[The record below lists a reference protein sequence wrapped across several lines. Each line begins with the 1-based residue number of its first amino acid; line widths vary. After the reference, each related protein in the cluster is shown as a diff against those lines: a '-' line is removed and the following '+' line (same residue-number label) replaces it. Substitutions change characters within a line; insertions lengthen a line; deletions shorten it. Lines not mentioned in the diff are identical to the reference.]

1 MWCLELVQPQV
12 VSATNSAFDYL
23 VATFP
28 VSHGAGSASAFQNL
42 SLYALAKN
50 GNIGGTAIKSITN
63 FGGISG
69 GSEQARIAKLLIPVH
84 AVTNSSGNV
93 VIDNSKAD
101 FQAFTS
107 AEVTAATTAAGTAI
121 TANDTVLNY
130 GFSARCVTACTA
142 NSRIIPITPTPGTG
156 SISLA
161 IRVPKAAAA
170 TTYGFTMNF
179 LVMDESVARVTRGV
193 YPSETV
199 AQAESRGT
207 GVSATRLMQFG
218 LNRGTTS
225 LSSDTVNDVNTSK
238 LSASIHAL
246 GLTRISAGVLHSC
259 GLNSLGVAYCW
270 GSGVNGKL
278 GNGTTTNSNVPV
290 LVSGSLTFSSITTGD
305 SHTCGLTLGG
315 TAYCWGVNGTD
326 GVLGNGGTAN
336 SNVPVLVSGGL
347 TFSSIT
353 GGGIH
358 NCGVT
363 LAGAGYCWGYGGE
376 GQLGKGNTTNSNVPA
391 AVSGGLTFSSIYA
404 GNFHTCGLTTAGA
417 AYCWGWNIVSAI
429 GNGTNTDSY
438 VPTAVSGGLT
448 FLQLTLGDYHTCG
461 VTTAGTAYCWGD
473 GANGRLGKG
482 NTTSSNVPA
491 AVSGGLT
498 FSGIYAGS
506 SQTCGL
512 TRSGTAYCWG
522 SGANGRLGNSTT
534 TDTNVPGVVS
544 GSYTFST
551 LGVNNSHG
559 DHICGLTSSGIVY
572 CWGKGA
578 DGRLGNNGTSDSTT
592 PVAVTSSSYSL

>member
-1 MWCLELVQPQV
+1 MKQYITGALVGVFSLLAACNTSPIPSSLALGVLEVSLNSDGRATARLESGIAVQAVTYRESNVVFGTGSTQV

-63 FGGISG
+63 FGGITG

-326 GVLGNGGTAN
+326 GVLGNG
-336 SNVPVLVSGGL
+336 
-347 TFSSIT
+347 
-353 GGGIH
+353 
-358 NCGVT
+358 
-363 LAGAGYCWGYGGE
+363 
-376 GQLGKGNTTNSNVPA
+376 
-391 AVSGGLTFSSIYA
+391 
-404 GNFHTCGLTTAGA
+404 
-417 AYCWGWNIVSAI
+417 
-429 GNGTNTDSY
+429 TNTDSY